1 MLHYCHCCLPCI
13 VPDLSVINFRKK
25 CFLDLP
31 VDHAPLLPIYPCVS
45 RQASA
50 VSITGHGTVLHSRCS
65 VGICCDDIPSHKVH
79 AYLCSAMVP
88 LSLCLQGTYIGYYCV
103 VCKCT
108 CVWANHLSYM
118 ISGWS
123 SVSVVSVVS
132 IKGTVARKWKQFK
145 GVSNHRVHCVCALH
159 TNNTI
164 GDLYTQLLAGCLL

>member
-1 MLHYCHCCLPCI
+1 MPKLSAGKFSNSLLWVCYIICHCCLPCI

-31 VDHAPLLPIYPCVS
+31 VDHAPLLPICPCVS

-65 VGICCDDIPSHKVH
+65 VGICCDDIPSHEVH

-118 ISGWS
+118 ISGWP

-132 IKGTVARKWKQFK
+132 INIIYKQYCRILPICPH
-145 GVSNHRVHCVCALH
+145 VSAC
-159 TNNTI
+159 
-164 GDLYTQLLAGCLL
+164 